1 MDLIHLTHFCSNT
14 NLLWNNWTWQPV
26 TMKRV
31 QGLMGSCVMCAIQIH
46 QSAGE
51 KENEEGE
58 RQKEREIKKRRERT
72 SGPWRRCQLRAWV
85 GLAPGWIAVSP
96 SARFSSLKAWHCQR
110 GKKHHFIILCHS
122 HPLFPCQTCHM
133 SPSQGVLPA
142 YRVWQGHSYTAP
154 NHTLSPAGRIL
165 LWRHRA
171 VMDCQGEGSDF
182 RRVTPQTARESRE
195 DRGCNRSSGV
205 KVRMMIMWPRVQT
218 RHWKWITPNGPCIP
232 VHILY
237 YAS

>member
-1 MDLIHLTHFCSNT
+1 MR
-14 NLLWNNWTWQPV
+14 
-26 TMKRV
+26 RV

-46 QSAGE
+46 QSAGRQ
-51 KENEEGE
+51 NEEEE
-58 RQKEREIKKRRERT
+58 RQEEREREIKKKRREAS
-72 SGPWRRCQLRAWV
+72 SGPWRRCQLWAWV

-122 HPLFPCQTCHM
+122 HPLFACQTCHM

-142 YRVWQGHSYTAP
+142 YRVWQGHSHTAP
-154 NHTLSPAGRIL
+154 NHTPSPAGRIL

-182 RRVTPQTARESRE
+182 RRVAPQTARE
-195 DRGCNRSSGV
+195 DRGRNRWEGMELGSKGEAV
-205 KVRMMIMWPRVQT
+205 MIMWPRVQT
-218 RHWKWITPNGPCIP
+218 RHWRWITPNGPCIP
-232 VHILY
+232 IHILY